1 MRETR
6 PARPRRRA
14 GTARRA
20 WAVLLALALALGQA
34 LGVAGRAG
42 AAAASQGTMTV
53 TRVTDIQDW
62 PDINAPFRNFH
73 SFEASGAGV
82 VEATAYCGDK
92 TMATPGAGT
101 TFSGGYALGSPLV
114 DYILYHGYSS
124 TRTEGY
130 GCTPGKFYVATQYA
144 LWLALPDKAGSHAEV
159 HDELTR
165 TYAAVRDAVSQ
176 MLSEAQAYADAGGG
190 GPEAGCAVYWPS
202 PDGVQQGMVTKTNPT
217 GTLELAKTSARPA
230 LSDGNDLYDLAG
242 AVYGVYSSPECDA
255 ASEVVRLTTDATG
268 RAVAAGLPVG
278 TYHVR
283 EITPASGFALDSQT
297 HEVRVESAST
307 TRLDV
312 SDAPQADPVTVV
324 VAKVDAET
332 SAGTAQGDATLAGAE
347 FTVRYYAG
355 SYGSADELPGQATR
369 TWVVATGADG
379 TASLDA
385 NHLVSGDA
393 LYTNSAGDVVLPL
406 GTVTVQETRAP
417 RGYLV
422 TDTSLHL
429 QRVTSSGTLETVEA
443 FVAPAVA
450 DEVVR
455 GGVSVPK
462 IDHELEEG
470 VAQGDATLAG
480 AVISIVNASAAPVLV
495 NGTEHAPGEEVMT
508 IVTGADGTA
517 STGADALPYGTYRL
531 GEKSAPKGYRLNA
544 TWSVTVSVQ
553 QDGQVVQAQTLA
565 DEVVRGAAQVAKAD
579 ADLGESSAQGDAT
592 LSGAEISI
600 YNRSESAVLVNG
612 VLYQPGDVV
621 ARIVTDASGQ
631 AATEPRALPFGT
643 YQARETASP
652 AGYLVNEGWS
662 QTFQVREDGQVVRLE
677 GLSNAVA
684 RGGVVVRKADL
695 DWGASS
701 PQGDATLAGAELT
714 IYNQSAAAVVVG
726 GHTYQVG
733 EAVATVAT
741 DESGEARSAAGALP
755 FGTYEIRETAAP
767 EGYLVNEGWSRT
779 FEIRSHGQVADLT
792 SETDAVA
799 DDVIRGG
806 AELRKVDREL
816 LGAGAEDASLPL
828 GAATLAGAR
837 IEIANASEHA
847 VVVDDATF
855 EPGEVV
861 LTLVTDERGSCATEA
876 DALPFGTYAARETA
890 APEGYL
896 VNDGWSQTFQI
907 REDGAVTDLT
917 ADKDAVD
924 DQVVRGDLSFT
935 KAEEGTQRRM
945 ANVAFRLT
953 SQTTGEW
960 HLLVSDENGMVDTSA
975 SWNGRESG
983 VNESDA
989 ALCEDGTVD
998 ETLLRAASGIWF
1010 SGRTDAQTSPAD
1022 NLGALPYDTY
1032 LLEELPC
1039 AANEGHRLVSTLV
1052 TISRDGVNLDLG
1064 TLDDETLPE
1073 PEPPAVATTLLSD
1086 ATADHDAPS
1095 YANSTVTDTVNLTNL
1110 SVGESYE
1117 VRGTLRTVER
1127 GEDGEKVV
1135 GQVLDTGQTTFVA
1148 DETSMEVQIS
1158 FDLDADALAGK
1169 TVNAAEELL
1178 CGGEVVASHDDLS
1191 DEGQSVHLPS
1201 VTTSAHD
1208 DETGSRA
1215 SAETGARTLVDTV
1228 RLENLLVGETYV
1240 LRSSAHARNVAEDGS
1255 TSDGGVLP
1263 SPGDGEATAEREFV
1277 ANAQNMEV
1285 TVEIDYDA
1293 SALEGRD
1300 VVAFEELRRS
1310 GVLLAVHADVDDA
1323 EQTLRV
1329 PSVETQATADAT
1341 GTRELPS
1348 EAGQVVTDLVHVANL
1363 VEGETYELTATLHL
1377 KGRDEGGRVV
1387 DLGELTDAA
1396 GEPLTAT
1403 TTFVAQAGEAD
1414 VELSLPVDAEALA
1427 GEEVVFF
1434 ERLSSRGVTLALH
1447 ADINDADQTLAVPAP
1462 DEPAA
1467 PEEPATPTGGVPAT
1481 GEAAGIAASVA
1492 LAGLAVAG
1500 VGALLAARRR

>member
-6 PARPRRRA
+6 PARPRKRA
-14 GTARRA
+14 GTSRRA

-53 TRVTDIQDW
+53 TKVTDIQDW

-202 PDGVQQGMVTKTNPT
+202 PDGVQQGMVTRTNPT

-255 ASEVVRLTTDATG
+255 ASEVARLTTDATG

-324 VAKVDAET
+324 VAKIDAQT
-332 SAGTAQGDATLAGAE
+332 SAGT
-347 FTVRYYAG
+347 
-355 SYGSADELPGQATR
+355 
-369 TWVVATGADG
+369 
-379 TASLDA
+379 
-385 NHLVSGDA
+385 
-393 LYTNSAGDVVLPL
+393 
-406 GTVTVQETRAP
+406 
-417 RGYLV
+417 
-422 TDTSLHL
+422 
-429 QRVTSSGTLETVEA
+429 
-443 FVAPAVA
+443 
-450 DEVVR
+450 
-455 GGVSVPK
+455 
-462 IDHELEEG
+462 
-470 VAQGDATLAG
+470 AQGDATLAG

-531 GEKSAPKGYRLNA
+531 GEKSAPEGYRLNA

-643 YQARETASP
+643 YEARETAAP

-662 QTFQVREDGQVVRLE
+662 QTFQVREDGQAVRLE

-741 DESGEARSAAGALP
+741 DESGEARSAADALP

-861 LTLVTDERGSCATEA
+861 LTLVTDEQGSCATEA
-876 DALPFGTYAARETA
+876 DALPFGTYVARETA

-945 ANVAFRLT
+945 ASVAFRLT

-989 ALCEDGTVD
+989 ALREDGTVD

-1086 ATADHDAPS
+1086 ATAGHDAPS
-1095 YANSTVTDTVNLTNL
+1095 YADSTVTDTVSLTNL

-1127 GEDGEKVV
+1127 GEGGEKVV
-1135 GQVLDTGQTTFVA
+1135 GQVLDTGQTSFVA

-1158 FDLDADALAGK
+1158 FDLDADTLAGK

-1178 CGGEVVASHDDLS
+1178 CEGEVVASHDDLS

-1263 SPGDGEATAEREFV
+1263 APGGGEATAEREFV

-1285 TVEIDYDA
+1285 TVEVDYDA
-1293 SALEGRD
+1293 STLEGRD

-1341 GTRELPS
+1341 GMQELPA
-1348 EAGQVVTDLVHVANL
+1348 EEGQVVTDLVHVANL

-1434 ERLSSRGVTLALH
+1434 ERLSSRDVTLAFH
-1447 ADINDADQTLAVPAP
+1447 ADINDADQTLSVPAP
-1462 DEPAA
+1462 DEPTA
-1467 PEEPATPTGGVPAT
+1467 PEEPAAPTGGVPAT

>member
-6 PARPRRRA
+6 PARPRKRA
-14 GTARRA
+14 GTSRRA

-53 TRVTDIQDW
+53 TKVTDIQDW

-73 SFEASGAGV
+73 SFEASGVGV

-202 PDGVQQGMVTKTNPT
+202 PDGVQQGMVTRTNPT

-255 ASEVVRLTTDATG
+255 ASEVARLTTDATG

-297 HEVRVESAST
+297 HEVRVESTST

-324 VAKVDAET
+324 VAKIDAQT

-495 NGTEHAPGEEVMT
+495 NGAEHAPGEEVMT

-531 GEKSAPKGYRLNA
+531 VEKSAPEGYRLNA

-592 LSGAEISI
+592 LSGAEVSI

-643 YQARETASP
+643 Y
-652 AGYLVNEGWS
+652 
-662 QTFQVREDGQVVRLE
+662 
-677 GLSNAVA
+677 
-684 RGGVVVRKADL
+684 
-695 DWGASS
+695 
-701 PQGDATLAGAELT
+701 
-714 IYNQSAAAVVVG
+714 
-726 GHTYQVG
+726 
-733 EAVATVAT
+733 EA
-741 DESGEARSAAGALP
+741 
-755 FGTYEIRETAAP
+755 RETAAP
-767 EGYLVNEGWSRT
+767 AGYLVNEGWSRT

-876 DALPFGTYAARETA
+876 DALPFGTYVAREAA

-945 ANVAFRLT
+945 ASVAFRLT

-989 ALCEDGTVD
+989 ALREDGTVD

-1010 SGRTDAQTSPAD
+1010 SGRADAQTSPAD

-1086 ATADHDAPS
+1086 TTAGHDAPS
-1095 YANSTVTDTVNLTNL
+1095 YADSTVTDTVSLTNL
-1110 SVGESYE
+1110 SIGESYE

-1127 GEDGEKVV
+1127 GEGGEKVV
-1135 GQVLDTGQTTFVA
+1135 GQVLDTGQTSFVA

-1178 CGGEVVASHDDLS
+1178 CEGEVVASHDDLS

-1208 DETGSRA
+1208 GETGSRA

-1263 SPGDGEATAEREFV
+1263 APGGGEATAEHEFV

-1310 GVLLAVHADVDDA
+1310 GVLLAVHTDVDDA

-1341 GTRELPS
+1341 GTQELPA
-1348 EAGQVVTDLVHVANL
+1348 EEGQVVTDLVHVANL

-1377 KGRDEGGRVV
+1377 KGRDEDGRVV

-1434 ERLSSRGVTLALH
+1434 ERLSSRDVTLALH
-1447 ADINDADQTLAVPAP
+1447 ADINDADQTLSVPAL
-1462 DEPAA
+1462 DEPTA
-1467 PEEPATPTGGVPAT
+1467 PEEPAAPTGGVPAT

-1492 LAGLAVAG
+1492 LAGLAVAC
-1500 VGALLAARRR
+1500 VGGLLAARRR